1 MSDNK
6 RYCSQAEFGRLCGF
20 TKHAGQQIKTR
31 IDRKLLV
38 YDPVTRTL
46 DVENKINKQ
55 FMLSMRANNSS
66 KLEPKEKK
74 IEPDVQ
80 QHGVDENGALKL
92 TFNPDGSID
101 VSKLIAYSLND
112 LKTIEDIRLKQ
123 ANVRLKEL
131 EEKKLK
137 GKFIDSDYA
146 AESLLVFAQTF
157 MRMTIDKFNAWAI
170 DVGHRNKLPKSELAR
185 INGEMK
191 SNVNSAYDEALEMA
205 EQKMEQAKNN
215 TINNLESEMNDSDLE
230 DD

>member
-6 RYCSQAEFGRLCGF
+6 RYCSQTEFGRLCGF

-38 YDPVTRTL
+38 YDPVTKTL

-74 IEPDVQ
+74 TTPEVQ
-80 QHGVDENGALKL
+80 QDGVDSNGALKL

-101 VSKLIAYSLND
+101 VSKLIAYSLSD

-123 ANVRLKEL
+123 ASVRLKEL

-157 MRMTIDKFNAWAI
+157 MRMTVDKFNAWAI
-170 DVGHRNKLPKSELAR
+170 DVGHRNKLSKPELSR
-185 INGEMK
+185 INGEIK
-191 SNVNSAYDEALEMA
+191 ENINSAYDDALEMA
-205 EQKMEQAKNN
+205 EQKMDQAKNN
-215 TINNLESEMNDSDLE
+215 TIKNLESEMNDSDLDE
-230 DD
+230 D